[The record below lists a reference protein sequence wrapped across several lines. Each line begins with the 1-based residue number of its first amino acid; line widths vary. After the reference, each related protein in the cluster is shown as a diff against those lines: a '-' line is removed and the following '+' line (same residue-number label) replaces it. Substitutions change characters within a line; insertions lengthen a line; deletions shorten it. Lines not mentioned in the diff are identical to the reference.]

1 MLELGEGDVVE
12 ELDQELARDILLIG
26 RESFDGNEDGGGS
39 NDEDKKGMDA
49 RSGQGADLDGQRIGW
64 GQVGRFVSGRGW
76 EIWHS

>member
-49 RSGQGADLDGQRIGW
+49 RRGKGADLYG
-64 GQVGRFVSGRGW
+64 
-76 EIWHS
+76 